1 MNDKSIQFFVGL
13 PDNAVN
19 PYIVYTNNEF
29 FMRMFMEHHNSGII
43 RSITGVYDYN
53 IFSYMAHSEEEFLD
67 FLNKDLSL
75 DVSKNN
81 CLELYCSNDD
91 RVSIVLTSIM
101 MEIVEIDY
109 LYENFVK
116 DSYILFNVLSGI
128 KHLFNFSDNIR
139 NMIHLMVNIYLPLIV
154 TLNVVDLY
162 TIRKSEFGRAVYD
175 ILKERRVSDPEL
187 FSIFDIINS
196 TLLIYLVHAVDEG
209 D

>member
-1 MNDKSIQFFVGL
+1 
-13 PDNAVN
+13 
-19 PYIVYTNNEF
+19 
-29 FMRMFMEHHNSGII
+29 MEHHNSGII

-91 RVSIVLTSIM
+91 RVGIVLTSLM
-101 MEIVEIDY
+101 MDIVEINY

-116 DSYILFNVLSGI
+116 DSYILFNVLSGV

-162 TIRKSEFGRAVYD
+162 TIRKSEFGRAVYN
-175 ILKERRVSDPEL
+175 ILKERKVGDPEL
-187 FSIFDIINS
+187 FSIFDIIDP
-196 TLLIYLVHAVDEG
+196 TLLIYLAHTVEEG